1 MRHLT
6 DGKWRGL
13 AWHRWIE
20 REGGTGAISPAGP
33 QGLPQ
38 RQGQLS
44 KNQDQELLLD
54 PEGIQRQQAKS
65 RAECLRAQGGE
76 FVTCCWGRA
85 GVGAPGFKLSL
96 KLGGRPCT
104 CGEGEHPQ
112 VQALWRVGASK
123 WLFLSLFK
131 ELSKWKWWCPEID
144 NRSVRTVKV
153 LTIKMKGF
161 QARPSLHSTTAS
173 RGTPK
178 QGPSSSP
185 PPKMSSSPRGSTPRS
200 AHRTPLSLNS
210 PFLQG
215 PFFNDSS
222 LNSPFLQGPSL
233 NEIENCLTG
242 LSAEEMEQVG
252 D

>member
-1 MRHLT
+1 M
-6 DGKWRGL
+6 
-13 AWHRWIE
+13 
-20 REGGTGAISPAGP
+20 SQGP
-33 QGLPQ
+33 
-38 RQGQLS
+38 
-44 KNQDQELLLD
+44 
-54 PEGIQRQQAKS
+54 
-65 RAECLRAQGGE
+65 GGE
-76 FVTCCWGRA
+76 FVTCCSLGSCRCRRA
-85 GVGAPGFKLSL
+85 RVQVILEIGWKALYLWWRRTSPGPGSFNSGGIKVIVFKPFQ
-96 KLGGRPCT
+96 RT
-104 CGEGEHPQ
+104 CK
-112 VQALWRVGASK
+112 VK
-123 WLFLSLFK
+123 
-131 ELSKWKWWCPEID
+131 ID

-161 QARPSLHSTTAS
+161 QARPSLQSTTAS

-185 PPKMSSSPRGSTPRS
+185 PPTLSSSPRGSTPRS
-200 AHRTPLSLNS
+200 SHPTPLSLNS

-215 PFFNDSS
+215 PSLNDSS